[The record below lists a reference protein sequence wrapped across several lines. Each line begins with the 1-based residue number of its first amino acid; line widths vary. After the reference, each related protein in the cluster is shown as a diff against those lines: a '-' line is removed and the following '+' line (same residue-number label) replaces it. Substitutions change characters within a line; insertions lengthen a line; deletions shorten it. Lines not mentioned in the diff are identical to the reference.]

1 MTRPAVFIVCAPN
14 PRAGVTTTA
23 RLLAEWRL
31 YNGDPVSVF
40 DTDPDFAPQTRF
52 VHGHARTAD
61 LATVDGQ
68 MALFDGL
75 LADDGATR
83 IADIWCRSY
92 RRFVDLAGEIGFFAE
107 AARRGTDT
115 HIVFAADGSDGS
127 LAEAWGLHER
137 FPDTRLLIAV
147 NGARVPPGDHTLG
160 RLASFP
166 TTQGF
171 SFPALDPFAASVLD
185 GFNGRLARFID
196 NPPED
201 LSIVVRARM
210 RDWVTRAFVQFRAF
224 DVRRAFEATSLLG

>member
-1 MTRPAVFIVCAPN
+1 
-14 PRAGVTTTA
+14 
-23 RLLAEWRL
+23 
-31 YNGDPVSVF
+31 
-40 DTDPDFAPQTRF
+40 
-52 VHGHARTAD
+52 
-61 LATVDGQ
+61 

-127 LAEAWGLHER
+127 LAEAWALHER

>member
-1 MTRPAVFIVCAPN
+1 MNRPAGFIVCAPN

-31 YNGDPVSVF
+31 YNGDPVAIF
-40 DTDPDFAPQTRF
+40 DTDPDFAPHTRLF
-52 VHGHARTAD
+52 RPHARTAD

-75 LADDGATR
+75 LADDGATH

-92 RRFVDLAGEIGFFAE
+92 RRFVELAREIGFFAE
-107 AARRGTDT
+107 AARQGAEM
-115 HIVFAADGSDGS
+115 HLVFAADASDGS
-127 LAEAWGLHER
+127 LAEAWDLHER
-137 FPDTRLLIAV
+137 FPETRLLIAI
-147 NGARVPPGDHTLG
+147 NEGRVALGEHALG

-171 SFPALDPFAASVLD
+171 SFPALDPVVTSVLD
-185 GFNGRLARFID
+185 GFNGRLSRFID